1 MKDWRKTLVS
11 PETSIKETI
20 AIIDKGA
27 LQIAI
32 VVDGDGKLL
41 GTVTDGD
48 IRRGILKGI
57 SLDES
62 VKRIFYVSPLT
73 ASIDD
78 DPQTMHKIM
87 KEQLINQLPIVDHQ
101 GRVVEFMFLRDIL
114 EKKSNKNPV
123 VLMAGGLGTRLR
135 PLTDSCPKP
144 LLKVGGTPLLETI
157 LERFISYDFDNFY
170 ISVNYKAEMIE
181 DYFGDGS
188 KWGVNIKYL
197 KETKRLGTAG
207 SVKLLPEKS
216 QLPVI
221 VMNGDLLTK
230 VDFKKLLEFH
240 INNNKL
246 SDTKAT
252 MCVREYNMQI
262 PYGVVKQD
270 GNRLMQL
277 DEKPVQRFFV
287 NGGIY
292 VFEPDMI
299 DLIPDDEYFDMTD
312 LFDKMMDKDLKT
324 VVSQIREYWMDIG
337 HKRDFETA
345 DGEYGEI
352 FWG

>member
-1 MKDWRKTLVS
+1 MKDWKKTSVT
-11 PETSIKETI
+11 PETSIRDTI
-20 AIIDKGA
+20 AVIDKSA
-27 LQIAI
+27 LQIAL
-32 VVDGDGKLL
+32 VVDPDDKLL

-57 SLDES
+57 SLDAP

-78 DPQTMHKIM
+78 DPKTMRRIM
-87 KEQLINQLPIVDHQ
+87 KEQLINQLPVVDHG
-101 GRVVEFMFLRDIL
+101 GRVVELMLLRDIL
-114 EKKSNKNPV
+114 EEKKQKNPV

-135 PLTDSCPKP
+135 PLTESCPKP
-144 LLKVGGTPLLETI
+144 LLKLGGTPLLETI
-157 LERFISYDFDNFY
+157 LEGFIDKGFDTFF

-181 DYFGDGS
+181 EYFGDGS
-188 KWGVNIKYL
+188 KWGVTIEYL

-207 SVKLLPEKS
+207 SIRLLPEKPD
-216 QLPVI
+216 LPFI

-230 VDFKKLLEFH
+230 VDFRQLLNFH
-240 INNNKL
+240 ISNHKL
-246 SDTKAT
+246 NAAMAT

-262 PYGVVKQD
+262 PYGVIQQE
-270 GNRLMQL
+270 GNRLVKL

-292 VFEPDMI
+292 VFQPDII
-299 DLIPDDEYFDMTD
+299 DLIPEDEYFDMTH
-312 LFDKMMDKDLKT
+312 LFDCMMQKKYKT
-324 VVSQIREYWMDIG
+324 VVFQIREYWMDIG

-352 FWG
+352 FWS